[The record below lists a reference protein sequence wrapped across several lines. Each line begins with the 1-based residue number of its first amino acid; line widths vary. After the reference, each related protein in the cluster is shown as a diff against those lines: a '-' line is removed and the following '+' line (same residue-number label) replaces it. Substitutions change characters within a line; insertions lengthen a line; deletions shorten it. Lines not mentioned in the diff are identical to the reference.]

1 MKALLPASLAL
12 TIGLLSGW
20 PTPASSQTTGAAPC
34 LLQGDVEPDQLYGLW
49 QLSLWPDGGDES
61 RPVSTGAVLFEPH
74 PEYTGGVRGHLKR
87 SGPGNDLQALVSG
100 DVDDGEFA
108 LDESADGVRID
119 AAWIGSLPPA
129 ACGDEIRGIRHP
141 AGPAD
146 GPPLSF
152 LLRRA
157 PRR

>member
-1 MKALLPASLAL
+1 MKSLLSCSLAL
-12 TIGLLSGW
+12 ALGLWSGA
-20 PTPASSQTTGAAPC
+20 PAHSQTTGAGSC
-34 LLQGDVEPDQLYGLW
+34 WLQGDVEPAQLHGLW
-49 QLSLWPDGGDES
+49 QLTLWPEDGDGS

-74 PEYTGGVRGHLKR
+74 PEYTDGVRGHLKR
-87 SGPGNDLQALVSG
+87 SGPGNELQALVSG

-129 ACGDEIRGIRHP
+129 ACGHEIRGLRHP

-146 GPPLSF
+146 GPRLNF

-157 PRR
+157 PRG